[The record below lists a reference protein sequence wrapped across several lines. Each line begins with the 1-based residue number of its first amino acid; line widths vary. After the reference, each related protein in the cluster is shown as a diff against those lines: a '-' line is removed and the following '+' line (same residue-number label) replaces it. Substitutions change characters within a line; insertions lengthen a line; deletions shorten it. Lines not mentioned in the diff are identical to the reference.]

1 MSIKDMSKQVSSIAR
16 FLWFLSFVFTCPVTP
31 GAQENRVQNQRL
43 FKTLEDLPPDVAE
56 KLPCPK
62 EYGDECPTRVR
73 LKREII
79 FWGVPLKAHTIASDW
94 EEDRNGT
101 LARDFKYKGVWLKGG
116 SSIWF
121 YVGWGG
127 TLARNQVLQGVPC
140 RGGHAVSFGHDGRLT
155 ECTLST
161 SHKVGNKSYPAG
173 KSLLFDERG
182 QVIEDKRQ

>member
-1 MSIKDMSKQVSSIAR
+1 MSKQVSSIAR
-16 FLWFLSFVFTCPVTP
+16 LLWLLPFVFTCPVTP
-31 GAQENRVQNQRL
+31 RAQENRVQWQRSY
-43 FKTLEDLPPDVAE
+43 KTLEDLPSDVAE

-62 EYGDECPTRVR
+62 EYDSECPTRVR
-73 LKREII
+73 LKRDVIV
-79 FWGVPLKAHTIASDW
+79 WGAPLKAHTIASDW

-127 TLARNQVLQGVPC
+127 TLARNQVLHGVPC
-140 RGGHAVSFGHDGRLT
+140 RGGHEVSFGDDGRLI
-155 ECTLST
+155 ECTLSA

-173 KSLLFDERG
+173 KSIRFNAQGEQG
-182 QVIEDKRQ
+182 QVIEDKR